1 MESSWICMLYIG
13 KINRRLFETITLDLR
28 TDEVVLSDTQIKHV
42 KSHHPGSFEAYVGYL
57 TEIIQAPDYI
67 LEANK
72 SNTALILKA
81 FHINGK
87 YFKLVLRLQT
97 SNDPSHYKNSIITFM
112 KIDDKEWSR
121 LLRNKKILYNSN
133 ENR

>member
-1 MESSWICMLYIG
+1 MLYIG

-42 KSHHPGSFEAYVGYL
+42 KSHHPGNFEAYVGYL

>member
-1 MESSWICMLYIG
+1 MLYIG

-42 KSHHPGSFEAYVGYL
+42 KSHHLGNFEAYVGYL

>member
-1 MESSWICMLYIG
+1 MLYIG

-42 KSHHPGSFEAYVGYL
+42 KSHHPGNFEAYVRYL

-121 LLRNKKILYNSN
+121 LLPNKKILYNSN